1 MRRFLFALGLLVAGL
16 HGSSLQGVPPAARI
30 PEGLRQGS
38 GEIDGSGALG
48 IYPSGRFDAANCTA
62 HVMVENDYETEA
74 SFPCGQWVLPPAYG
88 RLLRAWAE
96 DGVNMSP
103 YPERFVPRDAA
114 PGMIMEVAELAPAGR
129 VALQGLSADNSRVVL
144 RLLDADPLPLR
155 AGQLPP
161 ENLRSLPAQLWEE
174 GVLMPAGEAVGWLWD
189 LDRRQILALG
199 KPFSVPAG
207 RVTQVPLSPGGGHV
221 VAVLD
226 RPLESQGKDEDLSIE
241 IRTSTGKR
249 SADLV
254 IPTAARYYAFF
265 YGGLEGPVE
274 LSAHTETSLL
284 PQQRF
289 EMREGSIEWVTAE
302 LVRRPQLEAELR
314 LPEALLEE
322 KLTLEVV
329 NLATQEVAAS
339 RQLARNR
346 SNEIFENL
354 SADLFELRLAS
365 SLGTFTVRADLRPAL
380 DLTVQLEPE
389 PIEVTGQVLLEG
401 EGHSALLKFTTLR
414 GEILEARADELG
426 RYRLLAVASLKFVSV
441 DLENGQAPFVDFF
454 AKPLDASR
462 ILDFQLDAAGHRV
475 QVTDSKTGKPVA
487 GAFVAVS
494 NSFPASPAAE
504 LPKAG
509 QVPLKTVSQSV
520 TTGEDGSALLP
531 SLRPGKLGLRASAP
545 GYRDPAQPAAFSIDE
560 HDRSRTFEIQL
571 IPQGPLATLRL
582 EKADGS
588 PAAGAEVALISS
600 LDADGQVL
608 FTGTCNTEGIAS
620 VPGDPGFLLIRHSES
635 SSRWMPWPISG
646 TPETVRLA
654 PATPPLA
661 LRIENAERRAM
672 PRAQV
677 ALWLGGRKLEGST
690 LSWLFRSRGSADLD
704 GYLTLTGVPAMPIA
718 VLAWAPSQFANA
730 RGGAFDGHA
739 VQVSPPWP
747 ATVALQGLE

>member
-1 MRRFLFALGLLVAGL
+1 MIRFLFALGLLVAGL
-16 HGSSLQGVPPAARI
+16 HGSPLEGTPPAARI
-30 PEGLRQGS
+30 PEGLSQGS

-48 IYPSGRFDAANCTA
+48 IYPAGRFDADCTA
-62 HVMVENDYETEA
+62 HVMVENDYETET
-74 SFPCGQWVLPPAYG
+74 SYSCGQWVLPPAYG

-96 DGVNMSP
+96 DGASMSP
-103 YPERFVPRDAA
+103 YPERFIPRDAA
-114 PGMIMEVAELAPAGR
+114 PGMIVEVAELAPAGQ
-129 VALQGLSADNSRVVL
+129 VALRGFSEENSRVVL
-144 RLLDADPLPLR
+144 RLLDADPQPRR
-155 AGQLPP
+155 AGWMPP
-161 ENLRSLPAQLWEE
+161 ENLRSVPVQRWEE

-207 RVTQVPLSPGGGHV
+207 RVTQVPISPGGGHV
-221 VAVLD
+221 VAVLG
-226 RPLESQGKDEDLSIE
+226 RPLESHGKDEDLSIE

-265 YGGLEGPVE
+265 YDGLEGPVE

-289 EMREGSIEWVTAE
+289 EMREGGIEWVTAE
-302 LVRRPQLEAELR
+302 LARRPQLEAELR
-314 LPEALLEE
+314 LPEALLTE
-322 KLTLEVV
+322 KLALEVV
-329 NLATQEVAAS
+329 NVATQEVAAS

-389 PIEVTGQVLLEG
+389 PIEVEGQVLLEG
-401 EGHSALLKFTTLR
+401 EGHPARLDFTTLR
-414 GEILEARADELG
+414 GEILETRADELG
-426 RYRLLAVASLKFVSV
+426 RYRLLAVEALKFVSV
-441 DLENGQAPFVDFF
+441 DPENGQAPFVDFF
-454 AKPLDASR
+454 EKPLDASR

-475 QVTDSKTGKPVA
+475 QVTDAKTGKPVA

-494 NSFPASPAAE
+494 NSFAAATAE
-504 LPKAG
+504 GVPQAG
-509 QVPLKTVSQSV
+509 QAPLKTVSQSV

-545 GYRDPAQPAAFSIDE
+545 GYRDPAQPAVFSIE
-560 HDRSRTFEIQL
+560 EQDRSRTFEIQL
-571 IPQGPLATLRL
+571 APQGPLASLRL
-582 EKADGS
+582 EKTDGS

-600 LDADGQVL
+600 LDAGQVL
-608 FTGTCNTEGIAS
+608 FTGTCDTEGIAS
-620 VPGDPGFLLIRHSES
+620 IPGDPGFLLIRHSGS
-635 SSRWMPWPISG
+635 ASQWMPWPISG

-654 PATPPLA
+654 PAAPPLA

-704 GYLTLTGVPAMPIA
+704 GYLTLTGVPATQIA
-718 VLAWAPSQFANA
+718 VLAWAPSQFASA
-730 RGGAFDGHA
+730 RSGAFDAHA